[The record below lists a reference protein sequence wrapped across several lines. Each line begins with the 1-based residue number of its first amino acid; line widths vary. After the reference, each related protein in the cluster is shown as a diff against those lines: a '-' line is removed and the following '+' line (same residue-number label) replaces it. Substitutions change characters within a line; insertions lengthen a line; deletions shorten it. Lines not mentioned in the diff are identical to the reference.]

1 MATRGTTT
9 PADSS
14 DSDFEAL
21 MASVI
26 VVDSVA
32 TSATYESAVM
42 ATDALLVGTS
52 RTFRPEGQ
60 KIVTNPAGLFEAFAH
75 EAYMSKTLIGLSDR
89 RLMGI
94 GLIGENLAELL
105 HARLQNNGLTAGDVK
120 EPLSP
125 TYVWRPILA
134 SQTGVI
140 QSILIDFTNAAKA
153 RADAPDFRRAVQ
165 HWQRR
170 YEQVFTANVGSN
182 AALQNLA
189 DLFK

>member
-1 MATRGTTT
+1 MARAST
-9 PADSS
+9 PAEPTDT
-14 DSDFEAL
+14 SDFEAL
-21 MASVI
+21 MSVI
-26 VVDSVA
+26 VVDSV
-32 TSATYESAVM
+32 TTTVATYESAVA
-42 ATDALLVGTS
+42 ATDAMIKQPG

-60 KIVTNPAGLFEAFAH
+60 KIVTNPSGLFEAFAL
-75 EAYMSKTLIGLSDR
+75 EAYMSKSLIGLSDR

-105 HARLQNNGLTAGDVK
+105 HARLQNNGLVVGDVK
-120 EPLSP
+120 EPLGPS
-125 TYVWRPILA
+125 YVWKQILP

-153 RADAPDFRRAVQ
+153 RPDAPDFRRAVQ

-182 AALQNLA
+182 AALQGLA

>member
-14 DSDFEAL
+14 DFEAL
-21 MASVI
+21 MSVI
-26 VVDSVA
+26 VVDSV
-32 TSATYESAVM
+32 SPLSYESAVA
-42 ATDALLVGTS
+42 ATDALIRQPG

-60 KIVTNPAGLFEAFAH
+60 KIIQNPAGIFEAFAH
-75 EAYMSKTLIGLSDR
+75 EAYMSKSLIGLSDR

-105 HARLQNNGLTAGDVK
+105 HARLQNNGLTTGDMK

-125 TYVWRPILA
+125 SYVWKPILP

-140 QSILIDFTNAAKA
+140 QSILIDFTNAAKS
-153 RADAPDFRRAVQ
+153 RPDAPDFRRAVS

-170 YEQVFTANVGSN
+170 YEEAFTANVGSN
-182 AALQNLA
+182 AALQGLA

>member
-1 MATRGTTT
+1 MATRATT
-9 PADSS
+9 PADSA
-14 DSDFEAL
+14 DSDFEAI
-21 MASVI
+21 MSVI

-32 TSATYESAVM
+32 SIATYESAVA
-42 ATDALLVGTS
+42 ATDAMIKQP

-60 KIVTNPAGLFEAFAH
+60 KIVTNPSGLFEAFAF
-75 EAYMSKTLIGLSDR
+75 EAYMSKSLIGLSDR

-105 HARLQNNGLTAGDVK
+105 HQRLQNNGLVSGDVK

-125 TYVWRPILA
+125 SYVWKGILP

-153 RADAPDFRRAVQ
+153 RPDAPDFRRAVQ

-182 AALQNLA
+182 AALQGLA